1 MVKLILVGKSYCAMC
16 RFAHALLNQPAITDK
31 YELLCVN
38 SFSLFSKENCLDL
51 IGADRAYGVL
61 TNLNNDP
68 RYKSGVMLFKEEGDG
83 SVKLV
88 DLTKQLTLA
97 ATYGTD
103 SVSIPELVAAID
115 SA

>member
-1 MVKLILVGKSYCAMC
+1 MTKLILVGKSYCAMC
-16 RFAHALLNQPAITDK
+16 RIAHALLNQPAITDK

-38 SFSLFSKENCLDL
+38 SFALFSKENCLDL
-51 IGADRAYGVL
+51 IGADQAYKVL

-68 RYKSGVMLFKEEGDG
+68 RYKSGVMLFKVEGDD
-83 SVKLV
+83 VKLV